1 MKNKKITTL
10 LVTLSI
16 ILFVNII
23 LLAQEKEEKID
34 GYQFTTKVDLPTT
47 SVKNQYRSGTCWS
60 FSALSFFE
68 SELLRMGK
76 GEYDLSEMFVVRTSY
91 GEKAK
96 KYVRFH
102 GEFNFGGGGAFH
114 DATHTI
120 KNYGMVPEEVY
131 NGLLEGEDNHIHG
144 ELDAVSSAFVEAIL
158 KNRNKKLSPAW
169 YDAYEGILDA
179 YLGEYPEEF
188 VYEGKD
194 YTPRSFADELGINPD
209 DYIELGSYTHHPFYG
224 KFIIEIP
231 DNWLLDYI
239 YNIPMNEMMEVMDFA
254 LENGY
259 SVAWGSD
266 VSEKGFS
273 WKNGVAIVPDEELTD
288 LGGTE
293 KEKWEKL
300 TDKEKKNS
308 LYSFEG
314 PIKEKVITQELRQ
327 EEFDNY
333 LSTDDHGMH
342 ITGSATDQDGNQYYK
357 VKNSWGFEGHK
368 YDGYFYA
375 SKAFVEL
382 KTIDI
387 MIHKDAIP
395 KHIKDKLGL

>member
-1 MKNKKITTL
+1 MKDVKITTL
-10 LVTLSI
+10 LVI
-16 ILFVNII
+16 IGF
-23 LLAQEKEEKID
+23 LLTSHSTMAQEEKENSKEAYRFTEK
-34 GYQFTTKVDLPTT
+34 TTLPAT

-60 FSALSFFE
+60 FSGLSFIE

-76 GEYDLSEMFVVRTSY
+76 GEYDLSEMFVVRNTY
-91 GEKAK
+91 AEKAK

-114 DATHTI
+114 DVTHVI
-120 KNYGMVPEEVY
+120 KNYGMVPEEAY
-131 NGLLEGEDNHIHG
+131 KGLLEGEDNHIHG
-144 ELDAVSSAFVEAIL
+144 ELDAITQSYVETVI
-158 KNRNKKLSPAW
+158 KNRNKKLSTAW
-169 YDAYEGILDA
+169 FKGYEGILDA
-179 YLGEYPEEF
+179 YLGDYPENF
-188 VYEGKD
+188 TYNGKA
-194 YTPRSFADELGINPD
+194 YTPQSFANELGINPD
-209 DYIELGSYTHHPFYG
+209 DYIELSSYSHHPFYE

-231 DNWLLDYI
+231 DNWLLDYV
-239 YNIPMNEMMEVMDFA
+239 YNLPLNEMMEVIDHA

-259 SVAWGSD
+259 TVAWGSD

-288 LGGTE
+288 LDGTE

-300 TDKEKKNS
+300 TAQEKKDA

-314 PIKEKVITQELRQ
+314 PIKEKTITQELRQ
-327 EEFDNY
+327 VEFDNY

-342 ITGSATDQDGNQYYK
+342 ITGSATDQDGNRYYK
-357 VKNSWGFEGHK
+357 VKNSWGASKHI

-387 MIHKDAIP
+387 MIHKNALP
-395 KHIKDKLGL
+395 KTIKEKLGL